1 MSLFNRKKVKM
12 ALENVRFEHMA
23 TGGCYVTANH
33 LFQEKS
39 SNLTEKIKDLYSYN
53 TKSVHT

>member
-1 MSLFNRKKVKM
+1 M

-33 LFQEKS
+33 VFQEKS
-39 SNLTEKIKDLYSYN
+39 SNLTEKIKDLFSYN